1 MPDLISILVAEDN
14 SISQFMITKI
24 LKRMGM
30 DVDVVDNGNK
40 VLESLRN
47 KNYDLILMD
56 SHMPVMDGLEATRI
70 IRREFSEPQKSIPI
84 ISLSASIME
93 DEHQAAIIAGANDVV
108 TKPFDPL
115 ILQQK
120 IMELIQKNL
129 PVVS

>member
-30 DVDVVDNGNK
+30 DVDVVDNGDK

-93 DEHQAAIIAGANDVV
+93 DEHRAAIIAGANDVV